1 VRVRL
6 EKIVQALRRGFVAV
20 WIALSLA
27 GALKLGAGGWLLLPH
42 LRYGHV
48 MFNKNPSTVTI
59 TEYAREDGVRH
70 PIAELMTTPS
80 LGYHRARAAVN
91 LMIKPE
97 FLLELCFRTL
107 RSSGN
112 RPFDIFVDEYDVLS
126 DPRRPARSHTVRCEE
141 RAFAPR

>member
-1 VRVRL
+1 V
-6 EKIVQALRRGFVAV
+6 
-20 WIALSLA
+20 LSLA
-27 GALKLGAGGWLLLPH
+27 GALKLGEGGRLLLPH

-48 MFNKNPSTVTI
+48 MFNKNPTTVTI
-59 TEYAREDGVRH
+59 TEYAGADGVRH
-70 PIAELMTTPS
+70 PIADLMATRAV
-80 LGYHRARAAVN
+80 GYHRARAAIN

-112 RPFDIFVDEYDVLS
+112 QPFDIFVDEYEVLG